1 MSDKY
6 RAIIGMEVHVELAS
20 KAKMFCRCDA
30 SHFQVEPNTHV
41 CPVCMGLPGALPVP
55 NEDGIKGVVKIGTAL
70 GCKINRVSKFD
81 RKHYF
86 YPDLP
91 KGYQISQYDQPLCY
105 SGEVVLASGKR
116 VRIERVHLEEDTGK
130 LVHREVDGKKVS
142 LVDYNRSGVPLVEIV
157 TKPDLESAQEAKE
170 YLKLI
175 HATVRYLGVSDADM
189 EKGSM
194 RLEANISVSKDG
206 SLPPYK
212 VEVKNVNSFR
222 YIATAIEYEI
232 KRQIKLLEQGE
243 TPKQE
248 TRGWSL
254 EGRKTVS
261 QRSKEEAKDYRYFP
275 EPDIPPLN
283 LSEDMIKDWSSE
295 IGSTPMQMRDKLV
308 KLGVRP
314 DYVETVIYD
323 KKTAVDILGLVEV
336 AIKEGLEVNK
346 VVGRVVNKGETG
358 FDRGEVIRDVKEEE
372 ERSFADEGTVE
383 EWIKQA
389 IRENEA
395 AVADYRK
402 GKETAVKFLM
412 GQVMRLS
419 KGEANPAD
427 LEDKIKAK
435 LDE

>member
-1 MSDKY
+1 M
-6 RAIIGMEVHVELAS
+6 
-20 KAKMFCRCDA
+20 
-30 SHFQVEPNTHV
+30 
-41 CPVCMGLPGALPVP
+41 
-55 NEDGIKGVVKIGTAL
+55 
-70 GCKINRVSKFD
+70 
-81 RKHYF
+81 
-86 YPDLP
+86 
-91 KGYQISQYDQPLCY
+91 
-105 SGEVVLASGKR
+105 
-116 VRIERVHLEEDTGK
+116 
-130 LVHREVDGKKVS
+130 
-142 LVDYNRSGVPLVEIV
+142 
-157 TKPDLESAQEAKE
+157 
-170 YLKLI
+170 
-175 HATVRYLGVSDADM
+175 
-189 EKGSM
+189 
-194 RLEANISVSKDG
+194 
-206 SLPPYK
+206 
-212 VEVKNVNSFR
+212 
-222 YIATAIEYEI
+222 
-232 KRQIKLLEQGE
+232 
-243 TPKQE
+243 
-248 TRGWSL
+248 
-254 EGRKTVS
+254 S

-275 EPDIPPLN
+275 EPDIPPLS
-283 LSEDMIKDWSSE
+283 LSEELIKEWTAE
-295 IGSTPMQMRDKLV
+295 IGATPMQMRDKLV
-308 KLGVRP
+308 KLGVRS

-358 FDRGEVIRDVKEEE
+358 FDRGEVIREMKEEE